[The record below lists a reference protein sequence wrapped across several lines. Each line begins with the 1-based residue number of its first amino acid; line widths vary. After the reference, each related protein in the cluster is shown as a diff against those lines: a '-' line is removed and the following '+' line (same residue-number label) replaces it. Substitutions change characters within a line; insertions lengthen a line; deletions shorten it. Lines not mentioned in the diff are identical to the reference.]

1 MKQTSSSHVVLAHG
15 GGGELT
21 RKLLSE
27 RVIPRLANEFLDPL
41 TDSAVLP
48 AVEGEICFT
57 TDSYVVE
64 PLIFPGGDIGR
75 LAICGTVNDLAV
87 MGARPLA
94 LSVGLILEEGLPL
107 ELLDRVVDSMAAAA
121 KEAAVPVVTGD
132 TKVIE
137 QRGGSGMTITTAGV
151 GAMRAGFRPGAG
163 LIEAGD
169 RVIVSGLI
177 AEHGL
182 AVMAARES
190 LGIDSL
196 LKSDAAPL
204 AGLVKTVCDACHTIR
219 FVRDPTRGG
228 VAGVVADLVDDA
240 ALGVEIE
247 ESALP
252 IAPAVRHAAELLGLV
267 PLTVANEGKIVIVV
281 SEEDAERALE
291 ACRSHPLGRAA
302 TIVGRIVESDPPLAE
317 LITRIGGRLVIQR
330 PYGEELPRIC

>member
-1 MKQTSSSHVVLAHG
+1 MTQTPSSHVVLAHG
-15 GGGELT
+15 GGGEMT

-27 RVIPRLANEFLDPL
+27 HVIPKLANRFLDPL

-75 LAICGTVNDLAV
+75 LAVCGTVNDLAV

-107 ELLDRVVDSMAAAA
+107 ELLDRVIDSMAAAA
-121 KEAAVPVVTGD
+121 AEAEVPVVTGD

-137 QRGGSGMTITTAGV
+137 HRGGSGMTITTAGV
-151 GAMRAGFRPGAG
+151 GAMRSGFCPAPG
-163 LIEAGD
+163 LIKAGD
-169 RVIVSGLI
+169 SVIVSGSI

-190 LGIDSL
+190 LGINSVL
-196 LKSDAAPL
+196 ESDVAPL
-204 AGLVKTVCDACHTIR
+204 TGLMAAICDACDGIR

-228 VAGVVADLVDDA
+228 VAGVVADLVDETG
-240 ALGVEIE
+240 LGVEID

-252 IAPAVRHAAELLGLV
+252 ITPAVRHAAELLGLD

-281 SEEDAERALE
+281 AEEETEGALG
-291 ACRSHPLGRAA
+291 ACRNHPLGRGAA
-302 TIVGRIVESDPPLAE
+302 LVGRIVKTDPPLAE
-317 LITRIGGRLVIQR
+317 LVTRIGGRLVIQR

>member
-1 MKQTSSSHVVLAHG
+1 MTQTPSSHVVLAHG

-21 RKLLSE
+21 RRLLSE

-48 AVEGEICFT
+48 AVDGEICFT

-94 LSVGLILEEGLPL
+94 LSVGLILEEGLRL
-107 ELLDRVVDSMAAAA
+107 DLLDRVVDSMAAAA
-121 KEAAVPVVTGD
+121 VEAGVSVVTGD

-137 QRGGSGMTITTAGV
+137 HRGGSGMTITTAGV
-151 GAMRAGFRPGAG
+151 GAMRPGFRPAAG
-163 LIEAGD
+163 LVKTGD
-169 RVIVSGLI
+169 SVIVSGRI

-190 LGIDSL
+190 LGIDSVL
-196 LKSDAAPL
+196 ESDVAPL
-204 AGLVKTVCDACHTIR
+204 TSLVQTICDACDGIR

-228 VAGVVADLVDDA
+228 VAGVMADLVDDSG
-240 ALGVEIE
+240 LGVEID

-252 IAPAVRHAAELLGLV
+252 ITHAVRHAAELLGLD

-281 SEEDAERALE
+281 AGEDAERLLA
-291 ACRSHPLGRAA
+291 ACRSHPHGKEARSWAA
-302 TIVGRIVESDPPLAE
+302 SW
-317 LITRIGGRLVIQR
+317 R
-330 PYGEELPRIC
+330 PIRPWPSWSPGSAAAS